1 MWEAESVIVIGLS
14 LLGIVW
20 LVHRELKKRP

>member
-1 MWEAESVIVIGLS
+1 MWEAESVIVIGLL